1 MGVKGFSE
9 LLKQCSFPTVHL
21 SRFRYKKLAI
31 DIAPFLFK
39 YKIVFQDRWLQSF
52 INLVCCLRRN
62 NVHAIFVYDG
72 PAPIEKANEKQE
84 RQKRRDDIKNKA
96 LELQDALETY
106 NSSGEIREPL
116 KKFTGGP
123 VRLLDEDQ
131 DEKQML
137 DVINV
142 TLVEEAIKKLQVQAA
157 PFTHQDIEE
166 TKMLL
171 TSLGVP
177 HCKAPEEAEKF
188 CCELFKAGLVEGVV
202 SEDTD
207 VLVYGATLLNKI
219 DTKQDTIT
227 EIQIPS
233 LLEQLKVSHQS
244 LQHLAICLGTDYN
257 KNMKGIGP
265 KKSYKLIQTHGTID
279 EIAEATDLDTSILNH
294 KRVLELFQLSDPP
307 KDFKIPFCKQPDVRN
322 LDDRF
327 RYSFASITE
336 NMCEQTINFV

>member
-1 MGVKGFSE
+1 MGVKGISE
-9 LLKQCSFPTVHL
+9 LLKLCSFPTVHL
-21 SRFRYKKLAI
+21 SRFRYKKLAV

-62 NVHAIFVYDG
+62 NVHAIFIYDG
-72 PAPIEKANEKQE
+72 QAPVEKTAEKQE
-84 RQKRRDDIKNKA
+84 RQKRRDDTRAKLQQLQSS
-96 LELQDALETY
+96 LEVY
-106 NSSGEIREPL
+106 NSTGEVSEPL
-116 KKFTGGP
+116 KKFATA
-123 VRLLDEDQ
+123 RLLADEV
-131 DEKQML
+131 
-137 DVINV
+137 VINV
-142 TLVEEAIKKLQVQAA
+142 SLVEEAIKKLQVQSA
-157 PFTHQDIEE
+157 PFTLQDIEE

-171 TSLGVP
+171 TNLGVP
-177 HCKAPEEAEKF
+177 HFKAPGEAEKF
-188 CCELFKAGLVEGVV
+188 CCELFKAGLVEGVI
-202 SEDTD
+202 SEDSD

-233 LLEQLKVSHQS
+233 LLEQLKLSHES

-279 EIAEATDLDTSILNH
+279 EIAKATDLDTSVLNH
-294 KRVLELFQLSDPP
+294 KRVLELFQLSAPP
-307 KDFKIPFCKQPDVRN
+307 TDFKIPFCKQPDVRN
-322 LDDRF
+322 LDERF
-327 RYSFASITE
+327 KYSFTSINE